1 MDRNIKGGSKQF
13 GELVLGKSPLVR
25 INLDNKIDRTIKAG
39 RKNMGQLWNPD
50 HRPES
55 AHLGNMREG

>member
-25 INLDNKIDRTIKAG
+25 TNLDNKIDRTIKAG
-39 RKNMGQLWNPD
+39 RKNMGQL
-50 HRPES
+50 
-55 AHLGNMREG
+55 